1 METVANV
8 FVKSD
13 TGFEINE
20 ISQVPLVLDNNNYS
34 YYLTLYSFS
43 FLNCSPNIYDH
54 LSFDYKITT
63 EDTSTPPVE
72 TTLTYHKDIT
82 AGIYDSDDIIDLLN
96 SYFLTT
102 IGAVDYQPLKFVIN
116 PITERTEI
124 HYNATDASTLHIKKI
139 EIVMNQDSILNNDLF
154 RFNTNTDLN
163 FNSTDTYY
171 QSTLAFRISTYNNV
185 ILTSSS
191 IPGLVSL
198 YGNDDGISTSSALY
212 VVSSVASP
220 YSMIEYVALQPVDFP
235 INNVFNLSNF
245 QFKLMDENNN
255 DLKLLPGGTPDFSV
269 KLAIKRKRRIN

>member
-1 METVANV
+1 METVANI

-20 ISQVPLVLDNNNYS
+20 LSQVPLVLDNNNYRYFLS
-34 YYLTLYSFS
+34 LYSFS

-63 EDTSTPPVE
+63 ADESEPPVE
-72 TTLTYHKDIT
+72 STVSYHKDIT
-82 AGIYDSDDIIDLLN
+82 AGIYDTEDIINLLN

-102 IGAVDYQPLKFVIN
+102 IGAVDYQPIKFIIN

-124 HYNATDASTLHIKKI
+124 HFDSTAAATLRITNV
-139 EIVMNQDSILNNDLF
+139 EIVMNNDSILNNDLF
-154 RFNTNTDLN
+154 RFNSNINMN
-163 FNSTDTYY
+163 FNDNNTYF

-212 VVSSVASP
+212 VVSSVADP
-220 YSMIEYVALQPVDFP
+220 YSMIEYVSLQPLDFP
-235 INNVFNLSNF
+235 INNVMNLSVF

-269 KLAIKRKRRIN
+269 KLAIKRIKR